1 MTTLYDRDYGLWA
14 EEMARLLAEG
24 KFSDLDLENLVE
36 EVRDLSKRERD
47 RLVSSMRLILHDL
60 LKWDFQSEKRSKSWQ
75 NSVQRERNNIRF
87 YLEDSPSLKRY
98 LCDRWLH
105 KMYDNA
111 RLDASGETGLDLPM
125 DCPYKIQDVLE
136 RLIILES
143 VDSNNL

>member
-24 KFSDLDLENLVE
+24 KFSELDIENLVE

-47 RLVSSMRLILHDL
+47 RLLSSMRLILHHL

-75 NSVQRERNNIRF
+75 NTIQRERNNIRL

-98 LCDRWLH
+98 LCDEWLH
-105 KMYDNA
+105 KMYENA
-111 RLDASGETGLDLPM
+111 RLDASGETGLDFPT
-125 DCPYKIQDVLE
+125 DCPYGIQNVLE
-136 RLIILES
+136 RLIVLDS
-143 VDSNNL
+143 VNHNNL